1 LRIARFLESMVR
13 MDRRFYLL
21 IGIFLL
27 AASAAFMLVG
37 EAFTFLERPIH
48 IVSRAEDPKRYWL
61 GVVGYFL
68 VGFFLICFYLYHD
81 PN

>member
-1 LRIARFLESMVR
+1 
-13 MDRRFYLL
+13 
-21 IGIFLL
+21 
-27 AASAAFMLVG
+27 MLVG